1 MGISSRHQLSRVHF
15 PQTFLCPPPEHP
27 CMWVG
32 WGEGVK
38 DMGNE
43 LWRFQNPKAPEISLE
58 LKPCISRMVAT
69 LDTQKKE

>member
-1 MGISSRHQLSRVHF
+1 
-15 PQTFLCPPPEHP
+15 
-27 CMWVG
+27 MWVG